1 MIGVGAEAPDARV
14 WVTPHDELQLRELAE
29 DAPYL
34 LLFYLFDWSST

>member
-1 MIGVGAEAPDARV
+1 MIEVGKQAPDARV
-14 WVTPHDELQLRELAE
+14 WVTPHDQVHLGELAA